1 MSLRCSR
8 CYLLLCDYCLD
19 QSAHA
24 EGDEPTEGDLMRG
37 VLLAEQ
43 NYHMSGQPSRGGFGG
58 GLQFSALSPLM
69 RWKPSLRD

>member
-1 MSLRCSR
+1 
-8 CYLLLCDYCLD
+8 
-19 QSAHA
+19 
-24 EGDEPTEGDLMRG
+24 MRG